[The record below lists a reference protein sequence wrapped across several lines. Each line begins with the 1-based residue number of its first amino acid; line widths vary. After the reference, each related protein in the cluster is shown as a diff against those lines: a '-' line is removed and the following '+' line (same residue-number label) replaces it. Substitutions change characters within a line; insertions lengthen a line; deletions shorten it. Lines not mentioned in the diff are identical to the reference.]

1 MPGLSPQGNLPFAPN
16 RTFDMWSQS
25 PTRQRP
31 VFARSTSRG
40 RRARFSSRAPSIFLP
55 SSAVRATTHSVGEK
69 LGVFA
74 VAALVLVVVVGG
86 AFAAGYLIG
95 RVLL

>member
-1 MPGLSPQGNLPFAPN
+1 VS
-16 RTFDMWSQS
+16 
-25 PTRQRP
+25 
-31 VFARSTSRG
+31 
-40 RRARFSSRAPSIFLP
+40 
-55 SSAVRATTHSVGEK
+55 EK
-69 LGVFA
+69 LGVFM

>member
-1 MPGLSPQGNLPFAPN
+1 M
-16 RTFDMWSQS
+16 
-25 PTRQRP
+25 
-31 VFARSTSRG
+31 
-40 RRARFSSRAPSIFLP
+40 
-55 SSAVRATTHSVGEK
+55 GEK

-74 VAALVLVVVVGG
+74 VAAVVLVVVVGG

>member
-1 MPGLSPQGNLPFAPN
+1 M
-16 RTFDMWSQS
+16 
-25 PTRQRP
+25 
-31 VFARSTSRG
+31 
-40 RRARFSSRAPSIFLP
+40 
-55 SSAVRATTHSVGEK
+55 VRATTHSVSEK